1 MEMFGIHNKKN
12 GWAALIAA
20 CLVVAAALPFTGCSN
35 GSDSSGGTFTP
46 VYTKVA
52 YGTNGAELDMYLKTA
67 QAAAEGIRYIE
78 VTGLTAADVKGT
90 GTWPYAASP
99 LGKILQNHSP
109 KKVSLKL
116 PETIEGLTN
125 MSCCFYKCANLAGV
139 LKIPAGVTDMT
150 GCFDSCINLTKAP
163 EIPAGVTNMYHCF
176 YGCTGLTQAPV
187 IPNSVTDM
195 SQCFSGCTGLTQA
208 PEIPA
213 GVTNMFHCFS
223 GCTGL
228 TQAPEIPAGVTE
240 MSECFSGCTSLT
252 SVTLKCNYV
261 ADKFDSVF
269 EDCTALTAGS
279 IKVPQAQLATYQ
291 GKAYKMGTKAD
302 RFVGF

>member
-67 QAAAEGIRYIE
+67 EAGADGVRYIE

-116 PETIEGLTN
+116 PETIEGL
-125 MSCCFYKCANLAGV
+125 
-139 LKIPAGVTDMT
+139 TDMT

-195 SQCFSGCTGLTQA
+195 SQ
-208 PEIPA
+208 
-213 GVTNMFHCFS
+213 CFS

>member
-52 YGTNGAELDMYLKTA
+52 FGTNGAELDMYLKIA

-116 PETIEGLTN
+116 PETIEGLTD

-195 SQCFSGCTGLTQA
+195 SQCFSGCT
-208 PEIPA
+208 
-213 GVTNMFHCFS
+213 
-223 GCTGL
+223 
-228 TQAPEIPAGVTE
+228 
-240 MSECFSGCTSLT
+240 SLT